1 MKRSRKVS
9 DPTTALAKRPLIEVV
24 PNMEPLIPTHSLAQI
39 HRCYHHGS
47 KDECL
52 KPSPS
57 TILST
62 WFSNLNNV
70 YIALHDFSPQED
82 GDLKL
87 IKGDLVELINDSSN
101 WWIVKKCN
109 QEIGAVP
116 SNYLGHVFLR
126 SWFYGKMTRNESESL
141 LKVRSLKE
149 ENFLI
154 RESETRNNYLTL
166 SLRVNHDQGEQ
177 LRQLEQL
184 RHQSNQLEDESNR
197 LEDESNRL
205 EDESNQLEETVN
217 EEDQVNKSL
226 LNEVDGHNNENVEL
240 ISGQLI
246 NEDAPLIEDATITN
260 DDTSLISSPN
270 EPIIKHYL
278 IHCTVNGIFYIH
290 PEVSFNSLDDLV
302 IFYANQKHCLRCKL
316 NLGTSS

>member
-1 MKRSRKVS
+1 MS
-9 DPTTALAKRPLIEVV
+9 DPRRALAKRPLIEVV
-24 PNMEPLIPTHSLAQI
+24 PNMEPLIPANSLAQI

-109 QEIGAVP
+109 QEIGVVP

-141 LKVRSLKE
+141 LKGRSLKE
-149 ENFLI
+149 GNFLI
-154 RESETRNNYLTL
+154 RESETRDNYLTL
-166 SLRVNHDQGEQ
+166 SLRVNHHQGE
-177 LRQLEQL
+177 RQLNQS
-184 RHQSNQLEDESNR
+184 RHQSNQLEDELNH
-197 LEDESNRL
+197 LEDES
-205 EDESNQLEETVN
+205 SQLEETVD
-217 EEDQVNKSL
+217 EEDQVNESL
-226 LNEVDGHNNENVEL
+226 LNEVDDHSHENVEL
-240 ISGQLI
+240 ISGQLV
-246 NEDAPLIEDATITN
+246 N

-278 IHCTVNGIFYIH
+278 IHCTINGIFYIH

-302 IFYANQKHCLRCKL
+302 IFYANQKQCLRCRL
-316 NLGTSS
+316 NLGKSS